1 MNMLFVFEIEVH
13 VTKSTTFALSST
25 RIGASRLSDSA
36 KALDDY
42 SASGFSTRLDWI
54 SIRTESLSSF
64 ASCSSRRVKALDSMN
79 TTQCYIP
86 HSGTYRK

>member
-25 RIGASRLSDSA
+25 LIGASRLSDSA

-42 SASGFSTRLDWI
+42 SASRIFHEARLD
-54 SIRTESLSSF
+54 LYQ
-64 ASCSSRRVKALDSMN
+64 N
-79 TTQCYIP
+79 
-86 HSGTYRK
+86 